1 MAASYRMIN
10 KLQDEIFDP
19 SHLDSYA
26 LLLVIGI
33 RELQIAVISLDRYRC
48 LFLEDYMLKDIRT
61 SSERI
66 EVLTQ
71 IFNDHLFVK
80 AGFWREVKCT
90 IKSHKF
96 SFIPRT
102 MYSKEN
108 AQHFFE
114 INTSFSPKSENLYV
128 YPHKLTDT
136 VNVFAADRKLIHWIS
151 TLYSSKKLSVA
162 HQGSIFVETIMHT
175 YKSSQK
181 VLCCLLDKRVLH
193 ICITEKRKLH
203 YYNQFA
209 VNSNEELFRYIAL
222 IYKQLELSGMQVVFY
237 GTVAAASP
245 QVSYLKSKIQQLRL
259 GIRPKFIQYPYM
271 FDNLAKHHYFDLF
284 GTGLCKGFYSLN

>member
-1 MAASYRMIN
+1 MGANYRMIN

-26 LLLVIGI
+26 LLLVVGI
-33 RELQIAVISLDRYRC
+33 RELQIAVISLDKYRC

-66 EVLTQ
+66 AVLAK
-71 IFNDHLFVK
+71 IFNEHLFAK

-96 SFIPRT
+96 SFIPRSV
-102 MYSKEN
+102 YSREN

-114 INTSFSPKSENLYV
+114 INAAFSPRNEHLYV

-136 VNVFAADRKLIHWIS
+136 VNVFAADRKLINWIT
-151 TLYSSKKLSVA
+151 TLYPLKKLSIC

-175 YKSSQK
+175 YKNQKK
-181 VLCCLLDKRVLH
+181 VLYCLLDKRVLH
-193 ICITEKRKLH
+193 ICITEKRKLY

-209 VNSNEELFRYIAL
+209 VNNNEELLKYIAL
-222 IYKQLELSGMQVVFY
+222 IYKQLELSGMQIVFY

-245 QVSYLKSKIQQLRL
+245 QVSYLKSKIQQLSL
-259 GIRPKFIQYPYM
+259 GIRPKFMQYPYM

-284 GTGLCKGFYSLN
+284 GTGLCKGFYSLK